1 MYAKADATFNGYAIE
16 IGRRFTLAGCELE
29 VRIQRDQVKADFSGG
44 GNVPRITP
52 SRNAFAVDYQRGL
65 SRAMVE
71 MQDVASQY
79 MISSFETPTSSY
91 RLVNARLSHSIDLG
105 QGAVLTVSAF
115 GRNLTDEV
123 ARSHSSFV
131 KNEVPFAGR
140 NVGVKASV
148 SF

>member
-1 MYAKADATFNGYAIE
+1 M
-16 IGRRFTLAGCELE
+16 
-29 VRIQRDQVKADFSGG
+29 
-44 GNVPRITP
+44 
-52 SRNAFAVDYQRGL
+52 DYQRGL

-71 MQDVASQY
+71 MQDVASQN
-79 MISSFETPTSSY
+79 MISSFETPTSGY